1 MIIQI
6 SQKLKALQQLL
17 PADLYVVGGYVRN
30 SILGLP
36 NDDVDICSS
45 LTLDKLEK
53 ILKPTEYQIKT
64 KNRSLGTAIITV
76 DDEKYEYSTFRRE
89 TYGQDGSHAPE
100 SVEFITTPDEDAKR
114 RDFTINSIY
123 YNINKDE
130 ILDFYNG
137 IDDIKKKIVRAVET
151 PDFVFSKDG
160 LRIFRLFRFQCEL
173 NFKID
178 KDTLLSAIKYAD
190 LMQDIS
196 SERKVQEITKILH
209 SPKRYP
215 ISKPNS
221 FMKAFKI
228 FNKYQLWTKVGFTAP
243 RIKFN
248 MVKKVEHK
256 SQGLLIDVIDTIN
269 PISISYELEKILSNV
284 GLQKKMMANLINI
297 LSGYYSALNRL
308 DNKPFFFKYFD
319 NFPTIL
325 LLINKKNRFLAMKYE
340 FFYKYIISHKLII
353 SVKELKITGEDI
365 KKHYP
370 KVNPKRYKPILD
382 SLLSD
387 VFDCKLPNEK
397 DALIAAVEQKL
408 RYL

>member
-6 SQKLKALQQLL
+6 SQKLKALQELL

-30 SILGLP
+30 SIMGLP
-36 NDDVDICSS
+36 NDDVDIVSN
-45 LTLDKLEK
+45 LTLDQLEK
-53 ILKPTEYQIKT
+53 ILKPTEYQFKAKNKT
-64 KNRSLGTAIITV
+64 LGTAIITI
-76 DDEKYEYSTFRRE
+76 DNEKYEYSTFRRE
-89 TYGQDGSHAPE
+89 TYGQDGSHSPE
-100 SVEFITTPDEDAKR
+100 SVEFIATPDEDAKR
-114 RDFTINSIY
+114 RDFTINAIY
-123 YNINKDE
+123 YDIKKDE

-137 IDDIKKKIVRAVET
+137 IDDIKRKIMRTVET
-151 PDFVFSKDG
+151 PDYVLSKDG
-160 LRIFRLFRFQCEL
+160 LRILRLFRFQCEL

-190 LMQDIS
+190 LVQSIS

-209 SPKRYP
+209 SPRRYP

-228 FNKYQLWTKVGFTAP
+228 FNKYQLWTKFGFTTP

-256 SQGLLIDVIDTIN
+256 SQGLLIDVIDTLN
-269 PISISYELEKILSNV
+269 PISVSYELEKILSNV
-284 GLQKKMMANLINI
+284 GLQKKMTANLINI

-325 LLINKKNRFLAMKYE
+325 LLISKKNRFLAMKYE

-365 KKHYP
+365 KKNYP
-370 KVNPKRYKPILD
+370 KVNPKRYKPILE

-397 DALIAAVEQKL
+397 EALISAVEQKL